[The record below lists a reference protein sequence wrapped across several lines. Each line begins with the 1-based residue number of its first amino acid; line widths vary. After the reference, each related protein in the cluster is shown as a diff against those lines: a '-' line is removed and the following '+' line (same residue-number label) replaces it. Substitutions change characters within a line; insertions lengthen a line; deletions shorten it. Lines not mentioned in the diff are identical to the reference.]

1 MPLTDKGAK
10 IMSAMK
16 EKYGGDKGEEVFYAS
31 KNKGTISGV
40 DAKADAGIVMQPG
53 GAKADKGPDHEKIFR
68 GKENA
73 YHIPVAND
81 ASPLARAEAKY
92 DEDKLLASVSQ
103 HCDSISARLDA
114 CEQQDLVRNGK
125 KDKR

>member
-1 MPLTDKGAK
+1 MPLTGKGEK

-40 DAKADAGIVMQPG
+40 DSRGDAGIVMTPSAKD
-53 GAKADKGPDHEKIFR
+53 AKADKGPDHEVNHE
-68 GKENA
+68 GKNSE

-81 ASPLARAEAKY
+81 ASPLAKAEARY
-92 DEDKLLASVSQ
+92 DEDKLLESVSK
-103 HCDSISARLDA
+103 HCDSISARLDD
-114 CEQQDLVRNGK
+114 CEVRNGK
-125 KDKR
+125 KEDKR